1 MDPKG
6 DVKLMG
12 RKEDE
17 TEVKKVELE
26 GQGPAGHGE
35 A

>member
-17 TEVKKVELE
+17 TEVKKVEY
-26 GQGPAGHGE
+26 QI
-35 A
+35 